1 MTTHLKD
8 ELTKI
13 FARELSPLELA
24 KVEAAFLRNGFK
36 RSDPPAPRLPEE
48 PDGATCECANGMCR
62 WVGTVAQVRVLDGI
76 KCCPRCDHTVRMVA
90 QAV

>member
-8 ELTKI
+8 ELTQI
-13 FARELSPLELA
+13 FGRELTVLELA
-24 KVEAAFLRNGFK
+24 KTEAAFLRNGF
-36 RSDPPAPRLPEE
+36 RRADPPTRRLPDE
-48 PDGATCECANGMCR
+48 PDNATCECVNGGCR

-76 KCCPRCDHTVRMVA
+76 KCCPRCDHTVRMLV